1 MTARQ
6 YDELVLAIRPTPRG
20 FAYALFEAPLS
31 PVDWG
36 MSEFKAKHK
45 NTPTRDAVAG
55 LCARYRPD
63 ALVLEDRS
71 HMTAAC
77 YGRVR
82 RLQAMLAAMAQEHN
96 IDVVHYSRAAVRGA
110 FHYEPI
116 SRYEIAQAIAAFIP
130 AFESLMPPRRK
141 IWQSDHPRLW
151 LFDAASLAMTHF
163 AAIAGVEPP

>member
-1 MTARQ
+1 MTARI

-36 MSEFKAKHK
+36 VAEVSGKHK
-45 NTPTRDAVAG
+45 NNPTRDAVAR
-55 LCARYRPD
+55 LCKKHRPD
-63 ALVLEDRS
+63 TLVIEERTSL
-71 HMTAAC
+71 AARR

-82 RLQAMLAAMAQEHN
+82 RLQKLLAALAKDES
-96 IDVVHYSRAAVRGA
+96 IELARYSRSRIRKA
-110 FHYEPI
+110 FHHERI

-130 AFESLMPPRRK
+130 AFENRLPPPRK
-141 IWQSDHPRLW
+141 LWDSEDPRLW

-163 AAIAGVEPP
+163 AAIAGAEPP

>member
-20 FAYALFEAPLS
+20 FAYTLFEAPLS

-36 MSEFKAKHK
+36 ACEFKAKHK
-45 NTPTRDAVAG
+45 NSATRDAVFK
-55 LCARYRPD
+55 LCARYLPNT
-63 ALVLEDRS
+63 LVLEDRS
-71 HMTAAC
+71 QLTASC

-82 RLQAMLAAMAQEHN
+82 RLQAMLAAMAREHN
-96 IDVVHYSRAAVRGA
+96 IDVACYSRSAIRSA
-110 FHYEPI
+110 FHHGEI

-130 AFESLMPPRRK
+130 PLEPLMPPRRK

-163 AAIAGVEPP
+163 AAIAGAEPP

>member
-6 YDELVLAIRPTPRG
+6 YDELVLGIRPSPRG

-36 MSEFKAKHK
+36 VREFEAAHK
-45 NTPTRDAVAG
+45 NIPTRDAVAK
-55 LCARYRPD
+55 LCAKYRPD
-63 ALVLEDRS
+63 TLVLEDRS
-71 HMTAAC
+71 HLSAAR

-82 RLQAMLAAMAQEHN
+82 RLQAILASMAQQQG
-96 IDVVHYSRAAVRGA
+96 IDVVYYSRAAVRNA

-116 SRYEIAQAIAAFIP
+116 SRHDIAQAIAAFIP
-130 AFESLMPPRRK
+130 AFEPLMPPRRK

-151 LFDAASLAMTHF
+151 LFDAAALSMTHF
-163 AAIAGVEPP
+163 AAIAGAEPP

>member
-6 YDELVLAIRPTPRG
+6 HDELILAVRPTPRG
-20 FAYALFEAPLS
+20 FAYTLFEAPLS

-36 MSEFKAKHK
+36 MCEFKAKHK
-45 NTPTRDAVAG
+45 NIPTRDAVAK
-55 LCARYRPD
+55 LCAKYQPD
-63 ALVLEDRS
+63 ALILEDRS
-71 HMTAAC
+71 HLTASC

-96 IDVVHYSRAAVRGA
+96 ISVSYYSRASIRRA
-110 FHYEPI
+110 FHHGKI
-116 SRYEIAQAIAAFIP
+116 TSYEIAQAIASFIP
-130 AFESLMPPRRK
+130 AFEPLMPPRRK

-163 AAIAGVEPP
+163 AAIAGTEPP